1 MADFDA
7 LRSQFM
13 EEMKT
18 KSKLSDSMVETFK
31 GYLDEFKDFMSKN
44 NIPQQFTG
52 MDWAEVRK
60 KYVLYLR
67 DSAKTTGGFDDKVRL
82 VERFVT
88 YSMEHESSASTPV
101 SKDVMTKGKSKSGS
115 YVTAIILGILWII
128 IASVMITQMDLGEST
143 NNLLRFTIIGAIVLV
158 VIVIF
163 VLASYMKK
171 K

>member
-31 GYLDEFKDFMSKN
+31 GYLDEFKDFMSKS
-44 NIPQQFTG
+44 NIPPHFTG

-60 KYVLYLR
+60 KYVMYLR
-67 DSAKTTGGFDDKVRL
+67 NSAKTTGGFDDKVRL
-82 VERFVT
+82 VERFVN

-101 SKDVMTKGKSKSGS
+101 SKDLMSKGKSKTGS

-128 IASVMITQMDLGEST
+128 IASVMITKMDLGDST

-158 VIVIF
+158 VIVVF
-163 VLASYMKK
+163 VMASYMKK
-171 K
+171 R

>member
-31 GYLDEFKDFMSKN
+31 GYLDEFKDFMSKS
-44 NIPQQFTG
+44 NIPPHFTG
-52 MDWAEVRK
+52 MDWAGVRK
-60 KYVLYLR
+60 KYVMYLR

-82 VERFVT
+82 VERFVN
-88 YSMEHESSASTPV
+88 YSMEHESTASTPV
-101 SKDVMTKGKSKSGS
+101 SKDVMTKGKSKTGS
-115 YVTAIILGILWII
+115 YVTAIIIGILWIV
-128 IASVMITQMDLGEST
+128 IAALMVAMMDLSEST
-143 NNLLRFTIIGAIVLV
+143 KNLLNFSIIGAILLV